1 MRKFAIC
8 AAALAATIATPAL
21 AGPNGTVTQ
30 TMDVLLNVQ
39 TACTLTTP
47 PAMNFGSV
55 NSVTAGTTSTVTAS
69 VQCTPSAAYTLKV
82 DNGTHYDTTSLQR
95 RLQAT
100 SGTATVDYDLL
111 QADTTAWPAAGV
123 AGVGSGVSQNYSMVG
138 KLVQTTEVAAGNY
151 ADVLTITL
159 DY

>member
-8 AAALAATIATPAL
+8 AAALAATVATPAM
-21 AGPNGTVTQ
+21 AGPNGTITQ

-39 TACTLTTP
+39 TSCTLTTP

-55 NSVTAGTTSTVTAS
+55 NTVTAGTTTTATTS
-69 VQCTPSAAYTLKV
+69 VQCTPNTPYTLRV
-82 DNGTHYDTTSLQR
+82 DNGQHADLTSGQR

-100 SGTATVDYDLL
+100 AGTVTVDYDLL
-111 QADTTAWPAAGV
+111 QADTTAWPV
-123 AGVGSGVSQNYSMVG
+123 AGVGGTGSGTAQNYSMVG

>member
-8 AAALAATIATPAL
+8 AAALAATVATPAM
-21 AGPNGTVTQ
+21 AGPNGTISQ

-39 TACTLTTP
+39 TSCTLTTP

-55 NSVTAGTTSTVTAS
+55 NTVTGGATTTVTTS
-69 VQCTPSAAYTLKV
+69 VQCTPNTPYTLSV
-82 DNGTHYDTTSLQR
+82 DDGQWGDPLSGQR
-95 RLQAT
+95 RLKAVL
-100 SGTATVDYDLL
+100 GLATVDYDLL
-111 QADTTAWPAAGV
+111 QADNSAWPV
-123 AGVGSGVSQNYSMVG
+123 AGVGGTGNGAAQDFSMVG